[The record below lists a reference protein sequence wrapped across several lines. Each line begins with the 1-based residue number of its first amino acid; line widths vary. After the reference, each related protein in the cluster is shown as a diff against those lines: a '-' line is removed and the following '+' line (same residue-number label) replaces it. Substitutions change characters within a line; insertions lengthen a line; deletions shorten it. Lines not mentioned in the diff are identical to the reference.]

1 MQHLTTQEL
10 LELQNWLLNEKQ
22 SLENRVRTSNHFGL
36 AEAFRDATGDLSSND
51 NHPGDLATEMY
62 EREKDIALN
71 ENAEQQLEEIEGA
84 LAAINQ
90 GTYGICLTCKK
101 PISFERLQ
109 AIPTTL
115 YCKEHTLSRDT
126 SDRRPVEEQ
135 VTGISY
141 GRTGL
146 DESPEL
152 NAFDS
157 EDTWQIVESWG
168 SSNTPA
174 MSDNRDV
181 TSYDE
186 MYVEADENDGFVES
200 FESFLATDMYGKQ
213 LTVIRNKKYY
223 EYMHSGEGDPLLE
236 PEEHTED

>member
-1 MQHLTTQEL
+1 MQHLTDQEL
-10 LELQNWLLNEKQ
+10 LELRNWLLNERQ
-22 SLENRVRTSNHFGL
+22 DLENRARNHNSFGL
-36 AEAFRDATGDLSSND
+36 SSSLRDNIGELSAYD
-51 NHPGDLATEMY
+51 NHPGDIATETY

-71 ENAEQQLEEIEGA
+71 ENAEMHMEEIGKA
-84 LAAINQ
+84 LAAMDK

-115 YCKEHTLSRDT
+115 YCKEHTLSRIT

-141 GRTGL
+141 GRVGL

-168 SSNTPA
+168 TSNTPA
-174 MSDNRDV
+174 MSDNREV

-186 MYVEADENDGFVES
+186 MYTEADENDGFVES
-200 FESFLATDMYGKQ
+200 FESFLATDMYGKH

-223 EYMHSGEGDPLLE
+223 DYMHSKEGEPLLE
-236 PEEHTED
+236 SEQTE